1 MGSRGEGPTGMG
13 STYPRPIPPSCG
25 SSGQLSP
32 GGKWHLQPLLQTH
45 LLVTG
50 SPDAAASLTELD
62 SRYVSNMG
70 VPLRLQLFLL
80 SCNAL
85 GFAIN
90 TSTCKG

>member
-1 MGSRGEGPTGMG
+1 MEPMYPHSLPTL
-13 STYPRPIPPSCG
+13 CG
-25 SSGQLSP
+25 SPSQLSP

-45 LLVTG
+45 HLVTR

-62 SRYVSNMG
+62 SRYVSNMD

-80 SCNAL
+80 SCNVL